1 MQEGG
6 CRSTPVLGGAPAQA
20 ERGRLLPGPRGQGLV
35 RSEMP
40 PSVWR
45 ALGRE
50 TPRGQLPTSRSC
62 PGPRPYGRG
71 RRGSGLTLRCPR
83 RPPPWGPRPHPAP
96 SVCVAG
102 KPPAHSSLEE
112 GVGPPTQ
119 LQSSGPSSQGRGISW
134 PLPEACR
141 ALAGGEKDT
150 LHCPAD
156 PRTPARAFRF
166 PGCFRPPSAHSVSPR
181 RRTSGAVPA
190 LSPLGRHSRAFRVC
204 RGPVTFGGG
213 WRGSLLTEGGLWLL
227 LPTHVAAR
235 RPRCCPSRV
244 IGRTAA
250 PTAAGLTGE
259 SEMRK

>member
-1 MQEGG
+1 MVPSSGTRGRRSPLEESRVGVFGSAISVPGRRRRRHAGAAPLGLAGGPSRKPPSG
-6 CRSTPVLGGAPAQA
+6 CRKGAVARLLCSEEPRRQA
-20 ERGRLLPGPRGQGLV
+20 ERGRILPGPRGQGLV
-35 RSEMP
+35 RSQMP
-40 PSVWR
+40 PSVRR

-50 TPRGQLPTSRSC
+50 TPRGPLPTSRSC

-83 RPPPWGPRPHPAP
+83 HPPPWGPVHILPLPSALPESPRRTLLWRRVWPPNRP
-96 SVCVAG
+96 
-102 KPPAHSSLEE
+102 
-112 GVGPPTQ
+112 
-119 LQSSGPSSQGRGISW
+119 QSSGPSSQGRGISW

-204 RGPVTFGGG
+204 
-213 WRGSLLTEGGLWLL
+213 
-227 LPTHVAAR
+227 
-235 RPRCCPSRV
+235 
-244 IGRTAA
+244 
-250 PTAAGLTGE
+250 
-259 SEMRK
+259 